1 MPAEF
6 SLSDLEALNGTG
18 DRAGAEKQ
26 RLKDLS
32 KSITRYAEIGTP
44 EPEPEPELEAIDENA
59 LLERVL
65 KRAQEKMRE
74 AQNPTVLSTAD
85 IAAANEAK
93 YGKPDQPIKEQALRK
108 SIAPVK
114 DEPDNFPLSSIIS
127 DAYDLGASDVYIQS
141 DTPIRFKIG
150 SGVSTY
156 RVQPTPTRTDI
167 ARLLEAV
174 VLDGDTTVFNANQEL
189 DIAYTVPKGK
199 YAGRRCR
206 LNVTYVS
213 PSLGNIN
220 MVFRLLAGDILLPEN
235 YNVPEAFIKSMHSK
249 GGLNVIA
256 GVTGS
261 GKTTTTA
268 SCLLYAQYN
277 VTTPNPKTGEP
288 MGVVIVTIEQPIEYL
303 FDSNNPNGN
312 GSIFIQ
318 REVNVD
324 TISYLNGIKSALRQN
339 PNIMLIG
346 EARTEEEIQ
355 AAIRAAQTG
364 HLTLTTVHALDC
376 AGIIERLATS
386 DKGDIRYN
394 TLASIAN
401 VGRVFMTQALVKRID
416 GGLIPAH
423 EVLEIKQSDRD
434 LIDSIKTGNIANI
447 RHRLQ
452 EEGHDM
458 CTTLM
463 ELCRAGAPCYIQD
476 VIEHAPDPNRL
487 LQLIRTEE
495 AAGGQFNYHPDAL
508 KNI

>member
-6 SLSDLEALNGTG
+6 SLADLEALNGTS
-18 DRAGAEKQ
+18 DRVGAEKQ

-32 KSITRYAEIGTP
+32 KSITRYAETGTP
-44 EPEPEPELEAIDENA
+44 EPEPEPGQDAFDENE

-108 SIAPVK
+108 SIANVK

-156 RVQPTPTRTDI
+156 RVQPNPTRTDI

-189 DIAYTVPKGK
+189 DISYTVPRGK

-213 PSLGNIN
+213 PGLGNIN

-235 YNVPEAFIKSMHSK
+235 YNVPETFIKSMHSK

-346 EARTEEEIQ
+346 EVRTEEEIQ
-355 AAIRAAQTG
+355 AEVKKRVEENALRPPPVYLPVATVDSERTFDPSYTVERDLADHKGQVFAHKGQVVNPFDTVPFARTLIFIDGDDEKQIEWLKSFKPQTQIVKIILLNG
-364 HLTLTTVHALDC
+364 DLREVTEKLDTDLYFDQN
-376 AGIIERLATS
+376 G
-386 DKGDIRYN
+386 
-394 TLASIAN
+394 
-401 VGRVFMTQALVKRID
+401 ALVKRFGIKAIPSVID
-416 GGLIPAH
+416 EMPNQKLLRIREFGL
-423 EVLEIKQSDRD
+423 K
-434 LIDSIKTGNIANI
+434 
-447 RHRLQ
+447 
-452 EEGHDM
+452 
-458 CTTLM
+458 
-463 ELCRAGAPCYIQD
+463 
-476 VIEHAPDPNRL
+476 
-487 LQLIRTEE
+487 
-495 AAGGQFNYHPDAL
+495 
-508 KNI
+508 

>member
-6 SLSDLEALNGTG
+6 SLADLEALNGTG
-18 DRAGAEKQ
+18 DHAGAEKQ

-32 KSITRYAEIGTP
+32 KSITRYAETTPP
-44 EPEPEPELEAIDENA
+44 EPEPEPAFDENE

-74 AQNPTVLSTAD
+74 TQNPTVLSTAD

-93 YGKPDQPIKEQALRK
+93 YGKPDQPIAEQALRK
-108 SIAPVK
+108 SIANVK

-150 SGVSTY
+150 TGVSTY
-156 RVQPTPTRTDI
+156 RVQPTPTRTEI
-167 ARLLEAV
+167 AQLLETV

-189 DIAYTVPKGK
+189 DISYTVPKGK

-213 PSLGNIN
+213 PGLGNIN

-235 YNVPEAFIKSMHSK
+235 YNVPETFINSMHSK

-277 VTTPNPKTGEP
+277 VTTPHPKTGEP

-346 EARTEEEIQ
+346 EVRTEEEIQ

-416 GGLIPAH
+416 GGLVPAH
-423 EVLEIKQSDRD
+423 EVLEIRQSDRN

-452 EEGHDM
+452 EEGKDM
-458 CTTLM
+458 CTILM
-463 ELCRAGAPCYIQD
+463 ELCRKGAPCYIQD
-476 VIEHAPDPNRL
+476 VMEHAPDPYRL
-487 LQLIRTEE
+487 MHLIKTEE

-508 KNI
+508 KNL